1 MLRRMLSRKRKGN
14 GELIRSIMLL
24 FYSMV
29 LVIIGISVKYS
40 KVLKNNIDDTI
51 VSSGL
56 AAAVIDQDIY
66 STDGKLYIDKYNSL
80 TLFENCMKANL
91 GINDFINNEID
102 IDTVE
107 FGDKLI
113 GDKVRIIEY
122 RIYNVFNGS
131 PAKII
136 PSDDPKLQPIV
147 LAEERGA
154 EISKSVYKDGAW
166 KSDEIVASTPDYI
179 EDFNISYYENDIDET
194 IDQTSI
200 YVEIEIP
207 IKTLHGQIKG
217 IIKQKKIFSVDKI
230 L

>member
-113 GDKVRIIEY
+113 GDKARIIEY